1 MYNSQV
7 VSRLWERNDVKGVV
21 GAIEK
26 MSDFAVCTIDSC
38 LVRLQ
43 RSTCNFC
50 NNIMQVSAD
59 VLGCLKDKGDIVT
72 LDICTSLLPLLTC
85 LLESNMDRYASV
97 SPSAITS

>member
-1 MYNSQV
+1 MM
-7 VSRLWERNDVKGVV
+7 SRALLVQLRRCLIMLYVPLT
-21 GAIEK
+21 A
-26 MSDFAVCTIDSC
+26 SC

-72 LDICTSLLPLLTC
+72 LDICTSLLPLLTG
-85 LLESNMDRYASV
+85 LLESNMDRYASG